1 MTKSNSLKCQMTK
14 HKIQNKHKAQIPNA
28 KIFILIFVI
37 LILNLFCALNFDICH
52 LRFGICHSHAQDNN
66 KLVTLTKQIIEAKTN
81 EELYPLFERLKGIYF
96 QDNKYNDFVDLLR
109 SLMQKKKTLAPY
121 VNYYIALAR
130 YSQLKYLQETQNWDE
145 YFSQGNTY
153 RDDITERAK
162 NTIDATTSKDALNIN
177 ARLLIWQFH
186 KDQQDVF
193 HEQALSELM
202 NSVLEFAKGSPDA
215 KPIKEAAD
223 KLSLYGEK
231 GKAKELYKIYAQ
243 NIITS
248 DIKDD
253 ELKNIALGFY
263 NDGNLELAENF
274 YDAYIEKIAKSEP
287 KEKLVPI
294 LIDLAKSFA
303 YKDAQPSDAL
313 YAEKVFSK
321 IEELA
326 GKEIFEQEQIYLRAF
341 NLEKAKEYQKA
352 KDIYIDLVNRY
363 PQTLHADEA
372 GFKVGIIYTYI
383 LGDAKQG
390 KTFFDK
396 LVQKERPSPQLIS
409 SLYQL
414 GLLSQWEN
422 DYPGAKDYYNKLIE
436 RAADNFSE
444 TVALAKE
451 RLKEIGEAKPIEY
464 NLKTFLDVSLNP
476 VRNLDVDERNKIS
489 NGVKEEY
496 ATFDMTKSELRAS
509 IYRLNKDQEENITAS
524 TYMPE
529 SGCLQVE
536 LQYLW
541 SGHLGQ
547 AKPSLN
553 EPSFNTTY
561 TQAGTKEINLVIIS
575 STGIID
581 RNIDLV
587 DVD

>member
-1 MTKSNSLKCQMTK
+1 MTMKNLK
-14 HKIQNKHKAQIPNA
+14 
-28 KIFILIFVI
+28 FWILI
-37 LILNLFCALNFDICH
+37 CNFTLYTLH
-52 LRFGICHSHAQDNN
+52 FTLYLYAQDSN
-66 KLVTLTKQIIEAKTN
+66 KLVTLTKQIIEAKTKADLYAPF
-81 EELYPLFERLKGIYF
+81 EELKDIYF
-96 QDNKYNDFVDLLR
+96 NDNKYTEFVDFLK
-109 SLMQKKKTLAPY
+109 SLEQKKKKALSPFT
-121 VNYYIALAR
+121 NYYKAR
-130 YSQLKYLQETQNWDE
+130 SHYHQLKYLEEKQNWDE
-145 YFSQGNTY
+145 YFAQGNTY
-153 RDDITERAK
+153 RDEITLK
-162 NTIDATTSKDALNIN
+162 CQKTIDSTGPEDALHIY
-177 ARLLIWQFH
+177 AQLLLWQFH

-193 HEQALSELM
+193 HEQALSKLM
-202 NSVLEFAKGSPDA
+202 NSVLEFVRVSPET
-215 KPIKEAAD
+215 KPIKEVAD

-253 ELKNIALGFY
+253 MLLDIALGFY

-274 YDAYIEKIAKSEP
+274 YDVYIEKIAESEP

-294 LIDLAKSFA
+294 LIGLAKSFA
-303 YKDAQPSDAL
+303 YKDAQPCDAF

-326 GKEIFEQEQIYLRAF
+326 GKEIFAQDQIYLRAF

-363 PQTLHADEA
+363 PLTPHADEA
-372 GFKVGIIYTYI
+372 EFKVGIIYTYI
-383 LGDAKQG
+383 LRDIKQG

-396 LVQKERPSPQLIS
+396 LVQKERPSPQVIS

-422 DYPGAKDYYNKLIE
+422 DYSGAGDYYNKLIE
-436 RAADNFSE
+436 RAARNFSE

-464 NLKTFLDVSLNP
+464 NLKTFLDVSL
-476 VRNLDVDERNKIS
+476 
-489 NGVKEEY
+489 KEEY
-496 ATFDMTKSELRAS
+496 ATFDMNKSELKAS

-541 SGHLGQ
+541 SGHLGRV
-547 AKPSLN
+547 K
-553 EPSFNTTY
+553 PSFNGPSFSTTY
-561 TQAGTKEINLVIIS
+561 IQRGTKEINLVVVS

>member
-1 MTKSNSLKCQMTK
+1 MKKS
-14 HKIQNKHKAQIPNA
+14 KIL
-28 KIFILIFVI
+28 KIFVFLLLI
-37 LILNLFCALNFDICH
+37 AICDMRY
-52 LRFGICHSHAQDNN
+52 LPAGRQGAICQSFAQEE
-66 KLVTLTKQIIEAKTN
+66 KAVTLTKQIIEAKTN
-81 EELYPLFERLKGIYF
+81 EELYPLLERLKGIYF
-96 QDNKYNDFVDLLR
+96 QDNKYNDFVELIKP
-109 SLMQKKKTLAPY
+109 LMQKKKTLAPH

-130 YSQLKYLQETQNWDE
+130 YSQLKYLEETQNWDE

-153 RDDITERAK
+153 RDDITERTK

-215 KPIKEAAD
+215 KPIKEVAD

-253 ELKNIALGFY
+253 TLANIALGFY

-287 KEKLVPI
+287 KEKLIPI

-303 YKDAQPSDAL
+303 YKDDKPSDAL

-341 NLEKAKEYQKA
+341 NLEKAKEYRKA

-363 PQTLHADEA
+363 PQALHADEA

-396 LVQKERPSPQLIS
+396 LVQKERPSPQVIS

-436 RAADNFSE
+436 VAADNFSE

-464 NLKTFLDVSLNP
+464 NLKTFLDVSL
-476 VRNLDVDERNKIS
+476 
-489 NGVKEEY
+489 KEEY
-496 ATFDMTKSELRAS
+496 ATFDMTKSELKAS

-553 EPSFNTTY
+553 EPSFKTTY
-561 TQAGTKEINLVIIS
+561 TQAGTGEINLVIIS

>member
-1 MTKSNSLKCQMTK
+1 MRYAICKSFAQEE
-14 HKIQNKHKAQIPNA
+14 KAT
-28 KIFILIFVI
+28 
-37 LILNLFCALNFDICH
+37 
-52 LRFGICHSHAQDNN
+52 
-66 KLVTLTKQIIEAKTN
+66 TLAKQIIEAKTN
-81 EELYPLFERLKGIYF
+81 EELYPLFERLKDLYFSRPGIKSEGGIPPLAG
-96 QDNKYNDFVDLLR
+96 QDKKYNEFVDLLR
-109 SLMQKKKTLAPY
+109 PLMQKKKTLAPY

-153 RDDITERAK
+153 RDDITQKAK
-162 NTIDATTSKDALNIN
+162 NTIDATTSKDTLNIN

-253 ELKNIALGFY
+253 TLANIALGFY

-287 KEKLVPI
+287 KEKLIPI
-294 LIDLAKSFA
+294 LIELAKSFA
-303 YKDAQPSDAL
+303 YKDDKPSDAL
-313 YAEKVFSK
+313 YAEKVFTK

-383 LGDAKQG
+383 LRDTKQG

-396 LVQKERPSPQLIS
+396 LVQKEKPSPQLIS

-436 RAADNFSE
+436 VAADNFSE

-464 NLKTFLDVSLNP
+464 NLKTFLDVSL
-476 VRNLDVDERNKIS
+476 
-489 NGVKEEY
+489 KEEY

-553 EPSFNTTY
+553 EPSFNTAY
-561 TQAGTKEINLVIIS
+561 TQAGTGEINLVIIS